1 MVDTIFAV
9 SSGRPPA
16 AIAVIRVSGPGAL
29 AAASTMMA
37 RVPTPRQPALRVLRD
52 GDGAVLDRALVLVFP
67 GPASATGED
76 LVELHCHG
84 GRAVVDAVE
93 RTLATIRGLRRAA
106 PGEFTRRALING
118 RIDLAEAEGL
128 ADLLA
133 AETERQRIAALS
145 GAEGRVS
152 AQVRGWLDRLGEIAA
167 EVEAVL
173 DFSDE
178 DDVVQTG
185 GDLGEAR
192 QQATALAGEM
202 LRLLDQPPV
211 ERLRDGIRL
220 VIGGPP
226 NSGKSTL
233 INLLAERE
241 VAIVS
246 AISGTT
252 RDRIEAPVMQGG
264 LPFVLTDTA
273 GLTESDDAIEAI
285 GVSRAEQSIAA
296 ADLLVWLGD
305 EAPGRNAIWAHSRAD
320 LPERAIAPAGCD
332 VALSAHRPKSI
343 EALWRIIIERAEAL
357 VPAADAL
364 ALSRHQRA
372 QCLAAAGALG
382 DPSNDGLIFAEQ
394 LRLSRQALATILGV
408 DAGEH
413 LLDTLFARFC
423 VGK

>member
-1 MVDTIFAV
+1 M
-9 SSGRPPA
+9 
-16 AIAVIRVSGPGAL
+16 
-29 AAASTMMA
+29 
-37 RVPTPRQPALRVLRD
+37 LRRAD
-52 GDGAVLDRALVLVFP
+52 GGILDRALVLVFP

-76 LVELHCHG
+76 LVEFHCHG

-93 RTLATIRGLRRAA
+93 DTLASMPGLRRAE

-152 AQVRGWLDRLGEIAA
+152 AQVRAWLDRVAGVAA
-167 EVEAVL
+167 HVEAAL
-173 DFSDE
+173 DFADE

-185 GDLGEAR
+185 GGLADAQAEAEG
-192 QQATALAGEM
+192 LAAEM
-202 LRLLDQPPV
+202 RRVLDQPPV
-211 ERLRDGIRL
+211 ERLRDGIRV

-233 INLLAERE
+233 INLLADRD

-246 AISGTT
+246 PVSGTT
-252 RDRIEAPVMQGG
+252 RDRIEAPVTRGG

-273 GLTESDDAIEAI
+273 GLTESEDTVEAI
-285 GVSRAEQSIAA
+285 GVSRAAESIRA
-296 ADLLVWLGD
+296 ADLLIWLGD
-305 EAPGRNAIWAHSRAD
+305 EQPDRDAIWVHSRAD
-320 LPERAIAPAGCD
+320 LPGRAEAPATRD
-332 VALSAHRPKSI
+332 LSISSAWPESI
-343 EALWRIIIERAEAL
+343 EALWQCVVARAELL
-357 VPAADAL
+357 VPSVDAL
-364 ALSRHQRA
+364 SLSRQQRE
-372 QCLAAAGALG
+372 QCRRAAEHLVHSSG
-382 DPSNDGLIFAEQ
+382 DALIFAEH
-394 LRLSRQALATILGV
+394 LRLARHSLATILGI

>member
-1 MVDTIFAV
+1 M
-9 SSGRPPA
+9 
-16 AIAVIRVSGPGAL
+16 AL
-29 AAASTMMA
+29 AG
-37 RVPTPRQPALRVLRD
+37 RLPQPRRAALRVLRRAD
-52 GDGAVLDRALVLVFP
+52 GGILDRALVLVFP

-76 LVELHCHG
+76 LVEFHCHG

-93 RTLATIRGLRRAA
+93 DTLASMPGLRRAE

-152 AQVRGWLDRLGEIAA
+152 AQVRAWLDRVAGVAA
-167 EVEAVL
+167 HVEAAL
-173 DFSDE
+173 DFADE

-185 GDLGEAR
+185 GGLADAQAEAER
-192 QQATALAGEM
+192 LAAEM
-202 LRLLDQPPV
+202 RRVLDQPPV
-211 ERLRDGIRL
+211 ERLRDGIRV

-233 INLLAERE
+233 INLLADRD

-246 AISGTT
+246 PVSGTT
-252 RDRIEAPVMQGG
+252 RDRIEAPVTRGG

-273 GLTESDDAIEAI
+273 GLTESEDTVEAI
-285 GVSRAEQSIAA
+285 GVSRAAESIRA
-296 ADLLVWLGD
+296 ADLLIWLGD
-305 EAPGRNAIWAHSRAD
+305 EQPDRDAIWVHSRAD
-320 LPERAIAPAGCD
+320 LPGRAEAPSTRD
-332 VALSAHRPKSI
+332 LSISSAWPGSI
-343 EALWRIIIERAEAL
+343 EALWQCVVARAELL
-357 VPAADAL
+357 VPSVDAL
-364 ALSRHQRA
+364 SLSRQQRE
-372 QCLAAAGALG
+372 QCRNAAEHLVHNSG
-382 DPSNDGLIFAEQ
+382 DALIFAEH
-394 LRLSRQALATILGV
+394 LRLARHSLASILGI

>member
-1 MVDTIFAV
+1 MMTRV
-9 SSGRPPA
+9 PA
-16 AIAVIRVSGPGAL
+16 P
-29 AAASTMMA
+29 
-37 RVPTPRQPALRVLRD
+37 RVPTLRVLRD
-52 GDGAVLDRALVLVFP
+52 GEGVVLDRALVLVFP
-67 GPASATGED
+67 GPTSATGED

-93 RTLATIRGLRRAA
+93 RALAAIAGLRRAM

-118 RIDLAEAEGL
+118 RIDLAEAGGL

-152 AQVRGWLDRLGEIAA
+152 AQVRGWLDRLGGIAA
-167 EVEAVL
+167 EVEAAL

-185 GDLGEAR
+185 RELAEAR
-192 QQATALAGEM
+192 EQATALAGEM
-202 LRLLDQPPV
+202 RLVLDQPPV

-246 AISGTT
+246 PISGTT
-252 RDRIEAPVMQGG
+252 RDRIEAPVMKGG

-285 GVSRAEQSIAA
+285 GVVRAEQSIAA
-296 ADLLVWLGD
+296 ADMLVWLGD
-305 EAPGRNAIWAHSRAD
+305 EAPAREAIWVHARAD
-320 LPERAIAPAGCD
+320 LPGRGTAPAASD
-332 VALSAHRPKSI
+332 VALSADWPASV
-343 EALWRIIIERAEAL
+343 EALWQIILLRAEAL
-357 VPAADAL
+357 IPAVDAL
-364 ALSRHQRA
+364 ALSRDQRS
-372 QCLAAAGALG
+372 QCLLAVERISN
-382 DPSNDGLIFAEQ
+382 PSEDGLIFAEQ
-394 LRLSRQALATILGV
+394 LRLARQPLAAILGI